1 MGEPKVVFVR
11 VKEGARELPCW
22 DVELRRSDELTFE
35 GLLKATLR
43 THSKDV
49 VRLAERE
56 VTVKMAPKADERGA
70 VCITSAAVTVWSR
83 LGAGNFI
90 FFNVGQ
96 LLQAPAHRRRG
107 CAGRRCAP
115 SGLGQDPRRRLQR
128 RSPRQPRSAPRAR
141 RVARRRDHQLLPRD
155 ATATGRSAL
164 RGAPRPQA
172 EPLPQLVVHP
182 EAHGDRG

>member
-90 FFNVGQ
+90 FFNVGPLPTEPKLSEEEKETKRREGAERSLS
-96 LLQAPAHRRRG
+96 LLMAGGRG
-107 CAGRRCAP
+107 LDSLPEKNDASKSQRPESMIFNALVDHCEAN
-115 SGLGQDPRRRLQR
+115 GLRFPKCEVGK
-128 RSPRQPRSAPRAR
+128 
-141 RVARRRDHQLLPRD
+141 
-155 ATATGRSAL
+155 
-164 RGAPRPQA
+164 
-172 EPLPQLVVHP
+172 PLPQLVVHP